1 MQKLTCKIIWNSVF
15 SRFIKVKFRNI
26 SQIEILEVLKENLDK
41 GENIGVCKIVMDEDK
56 SINQLKLSKYYE
68 IMEVIEKNDDEYICM
83 VKVSTPPYFSK
94 FLELM
99 ELEIIWQ
106 GPIIM
111 NTNFMTFNCLG
122 SSSSLKRVLN
132 LFKIMGTITQ
142 ISFNDAEYDNHKI
155 LFDLTQKEEEVLLT
169 AIHNGY
175 YEYPRKINATELA
188 NIIKTSKSTVIEHL
202 RKAENKVMLSAINN
216 QL

>member
-111 NTNFMTFNCLG
+111 NTDFMTFNCLG

-169 AIHNGY
+169 AIHNG
-175 YEYPRKINATELA
+175 
-188 NIIKTSKSTVIEHL
+188 
-202 RKAENKVMLSAINN
+202 
-216 QL
+216 